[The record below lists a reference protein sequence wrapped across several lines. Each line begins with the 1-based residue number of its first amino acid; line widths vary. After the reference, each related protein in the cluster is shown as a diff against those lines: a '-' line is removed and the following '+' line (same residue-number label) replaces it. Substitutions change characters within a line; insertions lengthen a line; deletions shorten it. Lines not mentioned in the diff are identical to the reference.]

1 MTTALNNNAAVRPRS
16 NCADWRAIEVAR
28 EIHRMA
34 EPEQTILFGSR
45 ARGDHRPDSDID
57 VLIIRKHSPTEEWL
71 DDLRDRARTLQKA
84 RLPEASGIDVICMT
98 VDEFAGRRH
107 LRNNL
112 ANSIAKQGA
121 PILPQSQEQAE
132 PPEESIDWDD
142 VDGKINDAVNA
153 ANDLTALAQSGI
165 ISTFSDKQLG
175 RIAQNA
181 LENAYKAV
189 LGAHGF
195 EYPTSG
201 GSGHNLRIITE
212 RIRQHQIIPEGAPM
226 PGEEH
231 RYLTE
236 FGGAALYS
244 HEHLPLDKES
254 IARDVPQA
262 VATLRDLVER
272 AKSAQ

>member
-1 MTTALNNNAAVRPRS
+1 MTTHAIKADNRAL
-16 NCADWRAIEVAR
+16 EVAR
-28 EIHRMA
+28 AVHRMA
-34 EPEQTILFGSR
+34 ESEQTILFGSR
-45 ARGDHRPDSDID
+45 ARGDHRLDSDVD
-57 VLIIRKHSPTEEWL
+57 VLIIKDPQPTEDWL
-71 DDLRDRARTLQKA
+71 EDLRDQARTLQKA
-84 RLPEASGIDVICMT
+84 QLPEASGIDVICMT
-98 VDEFAGRRH
+98 AQEFDTRRH

-112 ANSIAKQGA
+112 ANSIAKQGS
-121 PILPQSQEQAE
+121 PIMPQPPAQAE

-142 VDGKINDAVNA
+142 VNGKLNDAVNA

-165 ISTFSDKQLG
+165 ITTFSDKQLG

-189 LGAHGF
+189 LGSHGF

-212 RIRQHQIIPEGAPM
+212 RIRQHRIIPDDAPM

-244 HEHLPLDKES
+244 HEHLPLDKAA

-272 AKSAQ
+272 ARPEQ

>member
-1 MTTALNNNAAVRPRS
+1 MTAHAIKADRRAV
-16 NCADWRAIEVAR
+16 EVAR

-71 DDLRDRARTLQKA
+71 DDLRDRARALQKK

-98 VDEFAGRRH
+98 TEEFARSRN

-112 ANSIAKQGA
+112 ANAAAKQGA
-121 PILPQSQEQAE
+121 PILPQENTE
-132 PPEESIDWDD
+132 MPEESIDWDD

-175 RIAQNA
+175 RIGQNA

-195 EYPTSG
+195 EYPTG
-201 GSGHNLRIITE
+201 GRDGHNLRILTDLIK
-212 RIRQHQIIPEGAPM
+212 QHSILPADVLV

-244 HEHLPLDKES
+244 HEHLPLDKAG

-262 VATLRDLVER
+262 VTALRAQVENAR
-272 AKSAQ
+272 PGP

>member
-1 MTTALNNNAAVRPRS
+1 MTAHAIKADRRAL
-16 NCADWRAIEVAR
+16 DVAR

-57 VLIIRKHSPTEEWL
+57 VLIIKDPQPTEDWL
-71 DDLRDRARTLQKA
+71 EDLRDQARTLQKTQ
-84 RLPEASGIDVICMT
+84 LPEASGIDVICMT
-98 VDEFAGRRH
+98 AREFDTRRH

-112 ANSIAKQGA
+112 ANSIARQGS
-121 PILPQSQEQAE
+121 PIMPQNQTD

-142 VDGKINDAVNA
+142 IAGKIFDATGA
-153 ANDLTALAQSGI
+153 AEMLAAVAQAGI
-165 ISTFSDKQLG
+165 LDNSPDKQIG
-175 RIAQNA
+175 RMAQNA

-189 LGAHGF
+189 LGAYGF
-195 EYPTSG
+195 EYPTG
-201 GSGHNLRIITE
+201 GRDGHNLRILAD
-212 RIRQHQIIPEGAPM
+212 RIRQHGILPSDALV
-226 PGEEH
+226 PGEAH

-244 HEHLPLDKES
+244 HEHLPLDKAA

-262 VATLRDLVER
+262 VSTLRDLVER
-272 AKSAQ
+272 TKSAG

>member
-1 MTTALNNNAAVRPRS
+1 MTSALNNNAAVRPRS
-16 NCADWRAIEVAR
+16 NCADRRAIEVAR

-57 VLIIRKHSPTEEWL
+57 VLIIKKRSPTEEWL
-71 DDLRDRARTLQKA
+71 DDLRDRARTVQKA

-112 ANSIAKQGA
+112 ANSIARQGA
-121 PILPQSQEQAE
+121 PILPQENTE
-132 PPEESIDWDD
+132 LPEESIDWDD
-142 VDGKINDAVNA
+142 IDGKMKDATGAANLLVTMAEADILVNA
-153 ANDLTALAQSGI
+153 D
-165 ISTFSDKQLG
+165 DKQIG

-212 RIRQHQIIPEGAPM
+212 RIRQHQIIPDGAPM
-226 PGEEH
+226 PGGEH

-262 VATLRDLVER
+262 VAELRALVDR
-272 AKSAQ
+272 ARPAE

>member
-1 MTTALNNNAAVRPRS
+1 MTTHAIKADRRAL
-16 NCADWRAIEVAR
+16 EVAR
-28 EIHRMA
+28 AVHRMA
-34 EPEQTILFGSR
+34 ESEQTILFGSR

-57 VLIIRKHSPTEEWL
+57 VLIIKDPSPPEDWL
-71 DDLRDRARTLQKA
+71 EDLRDRARTLQMSE
-84 RLPEASGIDVICMT
+84 LPEASGIDVICMT
-98 VDEFAGRRH
+98 AREFDTRRH

-121 PILPQSQEQAE
+121 SILPQENTE
-132 PPEESIDWDD
+132 IPEESIDWDD
-142 VDGKINDAVNA
+142 VNGKMNDAVNA
-153 ANDLTALAQSGI
+153 ANDLTAVAQSGI

-189 LGAHGF
+189 LGAYGF

-212 RIRQHQIIPEGAPM
+212 RIRQRRIIPDDAPM

-244 HEHLPLDKES
+244 HEHLPLDKAG
-254 IARDVPQA
+254 IAHDVPQA
-262 VATLRDLVER
+262 VAALRELVEG
-272 AKSAQ
+272 AKLAE

>member
-1 MTTALNNNAAVRPRS
+1 MTTQAIKTDRRAL
-16 NCADWRAIEVAR
+16 DVAR
-28 EIHRMA
+28 KIHSMA
-34 EPEQTILFGSR
+34 ESEQTILFGSR
-45 ARGDHRPDSDID
+45 ARGDHRPDSDVD
-57 VLIIRKHSPTEEWL
+57 VLIIKDPQPTEDWL
-71 DDLRDRARTLQKA
+71 EDLRDRARTLQMSE
-84 RLPEASGIDVICMT
+84 LPEASGIDVICMT
-98 VDEFAGRRH
+98 AREFDTRRH

-112 ANSIAKQGA
+112 ANSIAKQGS
-121 PILPQSQEQAE
+121 PVMPQTPEQAE
-132 PPEESIDWDD
+132 PPEEAIDWDD
-142 VDGKINDAVNA
+142 VNGKLKDAAGAADLLETMSDVGILANA
-153 ANDLTALAQSGI
+153 D
-165 ISTFSDKQLG
+165 DKQIG

-201 GSGHNLRIITE
+201 RDGHNLRIITE
-212 RIRQHQIIPEGAPM
+212 RIRQHRIIPDDAPM

-244 HEHLPLDKES
+244 HEHLPLDKAS

-262 VATLRDLVER
+262 VAALQALVES
-272 AKSAQ
+272 AKSAE

>member
-1 MTTALNNNAAVRPRS
+1 MTTHAIKADRRAL
-16 NCADWRAIEVAR
+16 EVAR
-28 EIHRMA
+28 AVHRIA
-34 EPEQTILFGSR
+34 ESEQTILFGSR
-45 ARGDHRPDSDID
+45 ARGDHRPDSDVD
-57 VLIIRKHSPTEEWL
+57 VLIIKDPQPTEDWL
-71 DDLRDRARTLQKA
+71 EDLRDRARTLQKTE
-84 RLPEASGIDVICMT
+84 LPEASGIDVICMT
-98 VDEFAGRRH
+98 AQEFAGRRH

-112 ANSIAKQGA
+112 ANSIAKQGS
-121 PILPQSQEQAE
+121 PIMPQEPAE
-132 PPEESIDWDD
+132 IPEESIDWDD
-142 VDGKINDAVNA
+142 VNGKMKDAVDA
-153 ANDLTALAQSGI
+153 ANALTSLAEAGI
-165 ISTFSDKQLG
+165 LDSFADKQFG

-212 RIRQHQIIPEGAPM
+212 RIRQHRIIPDDAPM

-236 FGGAALYS
+236 FGGAAIYS
-244 HEHLPLDKES
+244 HEHLPLDKAA

-262 VATLRDLVER
+262 VATLQALVECAR
-272 AKSAQ
+272 PEP

>member
-1 MTTALNNNAAVRPRS
+1 MTAHAIKADRRALA
-16 NCADWRAIEVAR
+16 VAR
-28 EIHRMA
+28 AVHRMA
-34 EPEQTILFGSR
+34 ESEQTILFGSR

-57 VLIIRKHSPTEEWL
+57 VLIIKDPSPPEDWL
-71 DDLRDRARTLQKA
+71 EDLRDRARTLQMSE
-84 RLPEASGIDVICMT
+84 LPEASGIDVICMT
-98 VDEFAGRRH
+98 AKEFDTRRH

-121 PILPQSQEQAE
+121 SILPQENTE
-132 PPEESIDWDD
+132 IPEESIDWDD
-142 VDGKINDAVNA
+142 VNGKMNDAVNA
-153 ANDLTALAQSGI
+153 ANDLTAVAQSGI

-189 LGAHGF
+189 LGAYGF

-201 GSGHNLRIITE
+201 GNGHNLRIITGL
-212 RIRQHQIIPEGAPM
+212 IRQHRIIPDDAPM

-244 HEHLPLDKES
+244 HEHLPLDKAG
-254 IARDVPQA
+254 IAHDVPQA
-262 VATLRDLVER
+262 VAALRALVDQAR
-272 AKSAQ
+272 PDA

>member
-1 MTTALNNNAAVRPRS
+1 MTAQDTIVDRRAL
-16 NCADWRAIEVAR
+16 EVAR
-28 EIHRMA
+28 EVHRMA

-71 DDLRDRARTLQKA
+71 DDLRDRARKVQKA

-112 ANSIAKQGA
+112 ANSIVRQGA
-121 PILPQSQEQAE
+121 PILPQENTE
-132 PPEESIDWDD
+132 PREESIDWDD
-142 VDGKINDAVNA
+142 VDGKINDAVDA
-153 ANDLTALAQSGI
+153 ANALTSLAEAGI
-165 ISTFSDKQLG
+165 LHSFPDKQFG

-212 RIRQHQIIPEGAPM
+212 RIRQHQIIPDGARM

-244 HEHLPLDKES
+244 HEHLPLDKEA
-254 IARDVPQA
+254 IARDVPLA
-262 VATLRDLVER
+262 VAELRALVER
-272 AKSAQ
+272 ARPAG

>member
-1 MTTALNNNAAVRPRS
+1 MTAHAIKADRRAV
-16 NCADWRAIEVAR
+16 EVAR

-57 VLIIRKHSPTEEWL
+57 VLIIKDPSPPEDWL
-71 DDLRDRARTLQKA
+71 EDLRDRARALQKA

-98 VDEFAGRRH
+98 AREFDTRRH

-121 PILPQSQEQAE
+121 PILPQENTE

-142 VDGKINDAVNA
+142 VEGKLKDATGAADLLETMATAGILANA
-153 ANDLTALAQSGI
+153 D
-165 ISTFSDKQLG
+165 DKQIG

-201 GSGHNLRIITE
+201 GSGHNLRIITGL
-212 RIRQHQIIPEGAPM
+212 IRQHRIIPDDAPM
-226 PGEEH
+226 PGENH

-244 HEHLPLDKES
+244 HEHLPLDKAA

-262 VATLRDLVER
+262 VAAMRELVER
-272 AKSAQ
+272 AKPSQ

>member
-1 MTTALNNNAAVRPRS
+1 MTANAIK
-16 NCADWRAIEVAR
+16 ADRRAIEVAR

-57 VLIIRKHSPTEEWL
+57 VLIIKKRSPTEEWL
-71 DDLRDRARTLQKA
+71 DDLRDRARTVQKA

-98 VDEFAGRRH
+98 ADEFVSRRR

-121 PILPQSQEQAE
+121 PILPQENTE
-132 PPEESIDWDD
+132 LPEESIDWDD
-142 VDGKINDAVNA
+142 VDGKINDAVDA
-153 ANDLTALAQSGI
+153 ANALTSLAEAGI
-165 ISTFSDKQLG
+165 LHSFPDKQFG

-195 EYPTSG
+195 GYPTSG

-212 RIRQHQIIPEGAPM
+212 RIRQHQIMPDGAPM

-244 HEHLPLDKES
+244 HEHLPLDKEA
-254 IARDVPQA
+254 IAREIPDA
-262 VATLRDLVER
+262 VAVLRALVER
-272 AKSAQ
+272 AKSAE

>member
-1 MTTALNNNAAVRPRS
+1 MTAHAIKADQRAV
-16 NCADWRAIEVAR
+16 EVAR

-57 VLIIRKHSPTEEWL
+57 VLIIKDPSPPEDWL
-71 DDLRDRARTLQKA
+71 EDLRDRARTLQKA

-98 VDEFAGRRH
+98 AREFDTRRH

-121 PILPQSQEQAE
+121 PILPQQN
-132 PPEESIDWDD
+132 PGMPEESIDWDD

-165 ISTFSDKQLG
+165 ISAFSDKQLG

-201 GSGHNLRIITE
+201 GSGHNLRIITGL
-212 RIRQHQIIPEGAPM
+212 IRQHRIIPDDAPM
-226 PGEEH
+226 PGENH

-244 HEHLPLDKES
+244 HEHLPLDKAA

-262 VATLRDLVER
+262 VAALLALVES
-272 AKSAQ
+272 AKPNT

>member
-1 MTTALNNNAAVRPRS
+1 MTSALNNNAAVRPRS
-16 NCADWRAIEVAR
+16 NCVDWRAIGVAR

-71 DDLRDRARTLQKA
+71 DDLRDRARKVQKA

-121 PILPQSQEQAE
+121 PILPQENTE
-132 PPEESIDWDD
+132 LPEESIDWDD
-142 VDGKINDAVNA
+142 VDGKLKDAVGAADSLDAIANA
-153 ANDLTALAQSGI
+153 GI
-165 ISTFSDKQLG
+165 LDVMSDKQTG
-175 RIAQNA
+175 RMALDA

-212 RIRQHQIIPEGAPM
+212 RIRQHQIIPDGAPM

-262 VATLRDLVER
+262 VAALRALVER

>member
-1 MTTALNNNAAVRPRS
+1 MTSHTIKADRRAL
-16 NCADWRAIEVAR
+16 EVAR
-28 EIHRMA
+28 AVHRMA
-34 EPEQTILFGSR
+34 ESEQTILFGSR
-45 ARGDHRPDSDID
+45 ARGDHRPDSDVD
-57 VLIIRKHSPTEEWL
+57 VLIIKDPQPTEDWL
-71 DDLRDRARTLQKA
+71 EDLRDQARTLQKA
-84 RLPEASGIDVICMT
+84 QLPEASGIDVICMT
-98 VDEFAGRRH
+98 AQEFDTRRH

-112 ANSIAKQGA
+112 ANSIAKQGS
-121 PILPQSQEQAE
+121 PIMPQPPDQAE

-142 VDGKINDAVNA
+142 VNGKLNDAINA

-165 ISTFSDKQLG
+165 ITTFSDKQLG

-189 LGAHGF
+189 LGAYGY

-212 RIRQHQIIPEGAPM
+212 RIRQHRIIPDDVPM

-244 HEHLPLDKES
+244 HEHLPLDKAV

-272 AKSAQ
+272 VRPEQ

>member
-1 MTTALNNNAAVRPRS
+1 MTANTIKADRRAFDVAL
-16 NCADWRAIEVAR
+16 EV
-28 EIHRMA
+28 HRMA

-57 VLIIRKHSPTEEWL
+57 VLIIKKRSPTEEWL
-71 DDLRDRARTLQKA
+71 DDLRDRARKVQKV

-121 PILPQSQEQAE
+121 PILPQENTE
-132 PPEESIDWDD
+132 LPEESIDWND
-142 VDGKINDAVNA
+142 VDGKMKDAVGAADGLVAIAGAGILVNA
-153 ANDLTALAQSGI
+153 
-165 ISTFSDKQLG
+165 SDKQIG
-175 RIAQNA
+175 RMA
-181 LENAYKAV
+181 LDALQDAYKAV
-189 LGAHGF
+189 LGAYGF

-212 RIRQHQIIPEGAPM
+212 RIRQHQIIPDGAPM

-262 VATLRDLVER
+262 VAELRALVER
-272 AKSAQ
+272 AKSAE